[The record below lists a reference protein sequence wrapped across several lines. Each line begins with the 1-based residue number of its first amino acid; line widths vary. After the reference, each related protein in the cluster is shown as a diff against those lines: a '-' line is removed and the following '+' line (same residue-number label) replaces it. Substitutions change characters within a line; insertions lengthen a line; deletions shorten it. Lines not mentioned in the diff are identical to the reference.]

1 MYFLFKMI
9 TLNDVTK
16 AVKKNNKKI
25 DINLSI
31 NEQYIQQNIIPKC
44 EIEKYV
50 EEKVVEKKKSVN
62 HTDSLES
69 DFMTYK
75 ENEIINISDN
85 LSDIIDLNEFYSFGV
100 SYKNSIIHSILYVF
114 DNEFKLNDENTKNNF
129 INQLIINLIENL
141 DDYFKKNEYSKK
153 GLKKARIL
161 SNLKKNII
169 DNSLICYLSDYL
181 QLNVII
187 IDSQEPF
194 YELYNDYNSSLK
206 SIILIKTKDIYLPLI
221 HLQNKDI
228 DNKLIMNIFSK
239 YKLKSNKV
247 IINDN
252 DLLID
257 GKLKS
262 LTQYN
267 LAEIHRLCEINKLN
281 ITYNTDDNKIKKKT
295 KQILYE
301 ELKQLS
307 ILKTS

>member
-1 MYFLFKMI
+1 MV

-25 DINLSI
+25 DINLNI
-31 NEQYIQQNIIPKC
+31 NEEFLQQNIIPQC
-44 EIEKYV
+44 VIEKYV
-50 EEKVVEKKKSVN
+50 EEKVIEKKKNTNNTESI
-62 HTDSLES
+62 ES
-69 DFMTYK
+69 DFMIYK

-85 LSDIIDLNEFYSFGV
+85 LSDILDLNEFYSFGV

-114 DNEFKLNDENTKNNF
+114 DNEFKLNDENTKNKF
-129 INQLIINLIENL
+129 INELIINLIENL

-153 GLKKARIL
+153 GLKKAKMLNI
-161 SNLKKNII
+161 LKKNSI

-187 IDSQEPF
+187 IDSQEPH

-206 SIILIKTKDIYLPLI
+206 SIILIKTKDIYLPII
-221 HLQNKDI
+221 HLQNKEI

-239 YKLKSNKV
+239 YKLKSNKI

-267 LAEIHRLCEINKLN
+267 LAEIHRLSELN
-281 ITYNTDDNKIKKKT
+281 ELSITYNIDDKIKKKT
-295 KQILYE
+295 KQKLYE

-307 ILKTS
+307 ILKVS